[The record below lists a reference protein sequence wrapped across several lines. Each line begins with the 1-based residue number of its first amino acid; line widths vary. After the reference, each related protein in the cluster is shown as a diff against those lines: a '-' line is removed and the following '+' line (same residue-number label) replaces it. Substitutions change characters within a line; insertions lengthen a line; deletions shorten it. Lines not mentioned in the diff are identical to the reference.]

1 MYLPDNGILFS
12 VVTQQ
17 IFLVLH
23 RKLILTKDDIMK
35 KIRLLLI
42 EDNRLLRNGIFSIV
56 KSQKDILV
64 IAASGDGKSTLLK
77 IKQLKPNIVLLDLG
91 LRSQNS
97 LHVVEIVKKDFPQAK
112 IIIMDL
118 APVQA
123 DILQY
128 VKAGANGFILK
139 DTTLKDFLI
148 TIRSVAEGSTVLPP
162 VLVDSLF
169 SQIVDHAVKE
179 GNSKLQDA
187 VKMTKR
193 EHEVIIL
200 LCEGMSNKEIAQNIR
215 VSTYT
220 VKSHIHNIMEKLALH
235 TRLEIANYSYS
246 GETLKSIAK
255 SISTINN

>member
-1 MYLPDNGILFS
+1 
-12 VVTQQ
+12 
-17 IFLVLH
+17 
-23 RKLILTKDDIMK
+23 MK

-42 EDNRLLRNGIFSIV
+42 EDNRLLRDGILSIL
-56 KSQKDILV
+56 KPHKDIII
-64 IAASGDGKSTLLK
+64 IAASGESRNTTLK
-77 IKQLKPNIVLLDLG
+77 IHQLKPNVVLLDLG

-97 LHVVEIVKKDFPQAK
+97 LRVVEIVKKDFPEAK
-112 IIIMDL
+112 IIVMDL

-139 DTTLKDFLI
+139 DASLNDFLI
-148 TIRSVAEGSTVLPP
+148 TIRTVAEGSTVLPP

-169 SQIVDHAVKE
+169 TQIVDHAVRE
-179 GNSKLQDA
+179 GKPKLNEA

-193 EHEVIIL
+193 EREVIGL
-200 LCEGMSNKEIAQNIR
+200 LAEGLSNKEIGQKIH
-215 VSTYT
+215 VSTFT

-235 TRLEIANYSYS
+235 TRLEIANYSYT
-246 GETLKSIAK
+246 GEALKTIAK